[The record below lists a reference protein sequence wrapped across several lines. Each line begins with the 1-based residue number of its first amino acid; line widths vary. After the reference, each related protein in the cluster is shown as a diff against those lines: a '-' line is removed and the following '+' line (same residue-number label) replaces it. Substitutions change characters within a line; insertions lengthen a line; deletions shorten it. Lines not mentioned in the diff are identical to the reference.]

1 MKHSQRPKYERRS
14 ENIAVLVMILLCIP
28 ILFIYFSFF
37 SNAFILDSTGELTLQ
52 NFRFLYEP
60 IQLSQ
65 YTVEP
70 IGKAFRNTVLFTAVA
85 TTLEV
90 TISCMAGYA
99 LARMELSLIHI

>member
-52 NFRFLYEP
+52 NFRFLYSTR
-60 IQLSQ
+60 L
-65 YTVEP
+65 
-70 IGKAFRNTVLFTAVA
+70 
-85 TTLEV
+85 
-90 TISCMAGYA
+90 CA
-99 LARMELSLIHI
+99 LKWQTC